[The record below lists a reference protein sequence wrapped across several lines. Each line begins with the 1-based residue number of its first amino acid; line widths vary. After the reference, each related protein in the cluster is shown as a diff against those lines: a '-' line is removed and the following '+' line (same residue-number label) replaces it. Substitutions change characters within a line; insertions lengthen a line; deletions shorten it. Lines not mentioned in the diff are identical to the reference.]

1 MTAPPPGRFTAL
13 TGRAASR
20 LAWLSAATL
29 ALMTLLTFV
38 DVLGRELLSAPIAA
52 KVEAT
57 ELIMG
62 LTVFLGIGL
71 TTFMR
76 GHTRVDIVI
85 SHLPPRWRGA
95 LDGVTYAVSIVFVAL
110 ICWRLA
116 DYALAQRGKG
126 DLTQIWEIPLW
137 PVTVAMVLCS
147 VVMLAALAIQW
158 VEAIRVA
165 AGAAARPTPVRG
177 PAPAPAEPGSAR
189 APWTRSSSTWSA
201 SPRCSCS
208 SRWAC
213 RSASRWA
220 RSARPARSC

>member
-1 MTAPPPGRFTAL
+1 MTGPPPDRFTAL
-13 TGRAASR
+13 AGRASLR

-71 TTFMR
+71 TTFLR

-85 SHLPPRWRGA
+85 SHLPPRWRA
-95 LDGVTYAVSIVFVAL
+95 AFDGVTFAVSLLFVAL
-110 ICWRLA
+110 ICWRLGEQA
-116 DYALAQRGKG
+116 AAQRGNG

-137 PVTVAMVLCS
+137 PVTAVMVLCS
-147 VVMLAALAIQW
+147 LVMFAALAIQW
-158 VEAIRVA
+158 VRSIRVA
-165 AGAAARPTPVRG
+165 AGLEAAADADTPAG
-177 PAPAPAEPGSAR
+177 PGAG
-189 APWTRSSSTWSA
+189 
-201 SPRCSCS
+201 
-208 SRWAC
+208 
-213 RSASRWA
+213 
-220 RSARPARSC
+220 